1 MTMQAI
7 LDRMNGIP
15 PVHVPVTYSRHE
27 KKTAKSVLDR
37 LLAQVDAKRADITP
51 VVPLHEEE

>member
-1 MTMQAI
+1 
-7 LDRMNGIP
+7 MNGVT

-37 LLAQVDAKRADITP
+37 LLQQAARPDITP
-51 VVPLHEEE
+51 VVPMHEEE